1 LKTAPTKVIGFMT
14 DFDVKDDAVGICKA
28 VMDGVAPG
36 VRIIDITHQSEPYN
50 IAMGARFL
58 AGSAPYFPK
67 DAVFVVVIDPGVG
80 STRKAII
87 AKSRAGQFFVLPDN
101 GLLTLIQ
108 DRDGIAEAHEIT
120 NPAWMIGSGISSTF
134 HGRDIFSPAG
144 AHLARGDDWTPGR
157 PRARREQAGPPRPEE
172 RNVDGRGLHGQVI
185 GTDGPFGNL
194 VLNVPAETFAQLGY
208 KLGDQVPVTLAGKS
222 YVFPFVKTFS
232 DVPVGKE
239 LFYIDSRGRW
249 GWHQPGQFFRGL
261 QVGAGAELTIPLII
275 LAVQSGLQVFEG
287 ALDLRDLN
295 LALRV
300 AAQHIDDAGMICRMD
315 LLGARR
321 RAEEAGSPT
330 QLVLIGLDGKGC
342 VPGVRVRLAIKG
354 GHQVLN
360 GNCICLGNF

>member
-1 LKTAPTKVIGFMT
+1 MAIALALAATAQRPAPTRVIGFMT

-36 VRIIDITHQSEPYN
+36 VRMIDITHQSEPFN

-101 GLLTLIQ
+101 GLLTLVQ

-134 HGRDIFSPAG
+134 HGRDIFSPAA
-144 AHLARGDDWTPGR
+144 AHVARGDDF
-157 PRARREQAGPPRPEE
+157 AQAGPALDVSKLVRLDLK
-172 RNVDGRGLHGQVI
+172 NATVDASGLHGQVI

-208 KLGDQVPVTLAGKS
+208 KLGDRVPLTLAGKS
-222 YVFPFVKTFS
+222 YTFPFVKTFS

-239 LFYIDSRGRW
+239 LLYIDSRGRLSL
-249 GWHQPGQFFRGL
+249 G
-261 QVGAGAELTIPLII
+261 
-275 LAVQSGLQVFEG
+275 
-287 ALDLRDLN
+287 
-295 LALRV
+295 
-300 AAQHIDDAGMICRMD
+300 ID
-315 LLGARR
+315 
-321 RAEEAGSPT
+321 
-330 QLVLIGLDGKGC
+330 Q
-342 VPGVRVRLAIKG
+342 
-354 GHQVLN
+354 
-360 GNCICLGNF
+360 GNFSSTYKVGEGVELMIPRK